1 MSDAFT
7 TAALQSLQS
16 ALSGIDTKTG
26 KPVAEPNPISTQGQ
40 FNALG
45 SFVFTGEAIRQSSPG
60 IIEGLLKGAGDFFT
74 GPVFNLAKQFLDNLA
89 DEGVLKKE
97 SRDQILKML
106 ESMKAVSPLIVVGMV
121 VLMIAGYVKSFL
133 SASMGLV
140 EQNVYA
146 GMRPSLPGPAEV
158 LRSAFIDPTLTEK
171 WREIAR
177 SAGIREDHIAMLQKA
192 AYATLDVGTIRELYH
207 RRGKDEALAV
217 KRLKEN
223 GYTDERIKEIM
234 ETWAVIPG
242 PADLIRMA
250 VREAFSPDQVVSLGL
265 DEAFPGELEEWASK
279 VGLADP
285 WPKMYW
291 RAHWELPSASM
302 GFEMLHRKIIGEGEL
317 SSLLK
322 ALDYAPTWHEKLKSI
337 AYNVVTRVDARRLY
351 SLGIWSEQELR
362 EGYEKMGYSP
372 EDAESLTAWTKVEY
386 AQGDKEVTRAQIES
400 AFDAGIIDRSE
411 AEGMLEE
418 LGYSKDRAGW
428 IMDIAEYTGAA
439 KARVEL
445 IASVKELY
453 LSGIA
458 DKSDVREKLGS
469 EQIDANYIEKLIG
482 RWETEVWTRRKLPS
496 KSDLDK
502 FLKNGLIEESEYKGE
517 LKRLGYSAEMAERYY
532 KFNTMG

>member
-7 TAALQSLQS
+7 TAAMQSLMS
-16 ALSGIDTKTG
+16 SLSGIDVKTG
-26 KPVAEPNPISTQGQ
+26 KPLADPNPIATQGQ
-40 FNALG
+40 FSALG
-45 SFVFTGEAIRQSSPG
+45 SFVFAGEAIRQSSPG
-60 IIEGLLKGAGDFFT
+60 IIEGILKGAGNFFA
-74 GPVFNLAKQFLDNLA
+74 GPVFNLAKQFLDNLTA
-89 DEGVLKKE
+89 EGVLKKE
-97 SRDQILKML
+97 SSDQIMKML
-106 ESMKAVSPLIVVGMV
+106 EGMKAFSPLIVVAMV

-133 SASMGLV
+133 SASMSLV

-158 LRSAFIDPTLTEK
+158 LRAAFIDPTLTEK

-177 SAGIREDHIAMLQKA
+177 SAGLREDHIAMVQKA
-192 AYATLDVGTIRELYH
+192 AYSTLDIGTIRELYH
-207 RRGKDEALAV
+207 RRGKDAALAV

-250 VREAFSPDQVVSLGL
+250 VREAFSPDQVSALGL

-285 WPKMYW
+285 WPRMYW

-302 GFEMLHRKIIGEGEL
+302 GFEMLHRGVIDEREL
-317 SSLLK
+317 AALLK
-322 ALDYAPTWHEKLKSI
+322 ALDYAPTWHEKLKAI

-351 SLGIWSEQELR
+351 SLGIWSEAELKSA
-362 EGYEKMGYSP
+362 YEKMGYSP
-372 EDAESLTAWTKVEY
+372 EDAESLTEWTKVEY
-386 AQGDKEVTRAQIES
+386 AQNDKEVTRAQIES
-400 AFDAGIIDRSE
+400 AFDAGIVDRGE

-418 LGYSKDRAGW
+418 LGYSKERAAW

-439 KARVEL
+439 KARTAL

-453 LSGIA
+453 LSGLV
-458 DKSDVREKLGS
+458 DKSEVRERLGE

-482 RWETEVWTRRKLPS
+482 RWETEVWTKRKLPS

-502 FLKNGLIEESEYKGE
+502 FLKNGLIAEGEYKGE
-517 LKRLGYSAEMAERYY
+517 LRRLGYSAEMAERYY
-532 KFNTMG
+532 KLNTMA